1 MQKMLV
7 AIILVGNLALA
18 APAALAGDGL
28 HAYSDKELNGGS
40 AISAAQSDNQTVDDP
55 PLSRSSL
62 SNGMTIWSRQM
73 AAVVLIVWGERGSS
87 WTRAGRSELG
97 GI

>member
-28 HAYSDKELNGGS
+28 HYYSDKVLNGGSS
-40 AISAAQSDNQTVDDP
+40 AISAAQSDNQIVDDRP
-55 PLSRSSL
+55 AIKKF
-62 SNGMTIWSRQM
+62 T
-73 AAVVLIVWGERGSS
+73 E
-87 WTRAGRSELG
+87 
-97 GI
+97 